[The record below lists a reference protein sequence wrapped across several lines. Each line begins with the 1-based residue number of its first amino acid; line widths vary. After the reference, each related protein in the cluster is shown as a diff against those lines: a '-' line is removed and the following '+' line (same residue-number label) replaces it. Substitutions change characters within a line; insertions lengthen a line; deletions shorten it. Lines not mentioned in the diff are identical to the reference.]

1 EENDGWRVAMV
12 TFSFERGTAFVGD
25 LLRTKEQ
32 LGRLA
37 RVAPDDAGVRRELG
51 HIAADLDA
59 LWALTRRNVTQAER
73 GGGVPGLGGSVFKL
87 HYSETRARLG
97 DLALRILG
105 PAGLSLDDV
114 DGVAGGDLVRSWITA
129 MSLTI
134 AAGTSQIQRN
144 IVAERILGMPKEPQ
158 WTST

>member
-12 TFSFERGTAFVGD
+12 TFSFERGTAFAGD

-73 GGGVPGLGGSVFKL
+73 GAGVPGLGGPVFKL
-87 HYSETRARLG
+87 YYSEVRHRLG
-97 DLALRILG
+97 DLAMRILG
-105 PAGLSLDDV
+105 AAGLTVED
-114 DGVAGGDLVRSWITA
+114 
-129 MSLTI
+129 
-134 AAGTSQIQRN
+134 
-144 IVAERILGMPKEPQ
+144 
-158 WTST
+158 